1 MARTLSPDEIQTKKQ
16 IILAEL
22 GKGLAFVRAVAEAA
36 VTPMTVYKW
45 KNSDPIFASAVDAAL
60 RKRPE
65 RAPSRSPIARKAEA
79 VPAEEQGD
87 VIEEICKA
95 IRAGLPID
103 HCCLLANVHRG
114 ALRQWMVDDEDV
126 AARVNRAQAQNLL
139 WWISK
144 LRQGAEKDWRAA
156 LAYLERIF
164 PALFA
169 EVRQVEISQK
179 DAIGQPQIIDVTP
192 EATIKRLTEMTDEE
206 LQSIIA
212 RGTV

>member
-1 MARTLSPDEIQTKKQ
+1 MGRCLTVDEQQQKKAEF
-16 IILAEL
+16 LAEL
-22 GKGLAFVRAVAEAA
+22 GKGLPLSRAIKAIGVAIA
-36 VTPMTVYKW
+36 TIYNW
-45 KNSDPIFASAVDAAL
+45 KDADPIFAAAVDACMN
-60 RKRPE
+60 KRPD
-65 RAPSRSPIARKAEA
+65 RAPSRSPVARKAEA
-79 VPAEEQGD
+79 VPEEERPD
-87 VIEEICKA
+87 VIEEVCKA

-103 HCCLLANVHRG
+103 YACLLANVHRG

-126 AARVNRAQAQNLL
+126 AARVNKAQAQNLL

-144 LRQGAEKDWRAA
+144 IRSGAERDWKAA

-179 DAIGQPQIIDVTP
+179 EVGVAQVIDVTP

-206 LQSIIA
+206 LQSIIGK
-212 RGTV
+212 GTV